1 MSACVYVHVRACKR
15 ASVMAH
21 MRMCL
26 TDSHWEN
33 GCLGVCLRGR
43 GRKEREC
50 VLMLCVFI
58 SGCARVCARERE
70 RERERESG
78 LTPIML
84 FIFLALSWR
93 GWKGVL

>member
-1 MSACVYVHVRACKR
+1 MRVCACVYVHVRACKR

-58 SGCARVCARERE
+58 SGCARVCVCK
-70 RERERESG
+70 RERESG

-84 FIFLALSWR
+84 FIFLALS
-93 GWKGVL
+93 